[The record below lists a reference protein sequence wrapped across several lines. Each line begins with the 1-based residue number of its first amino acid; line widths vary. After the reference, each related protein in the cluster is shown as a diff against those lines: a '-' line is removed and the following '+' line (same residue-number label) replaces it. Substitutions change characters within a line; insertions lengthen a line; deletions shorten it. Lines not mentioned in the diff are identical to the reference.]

1 MGLFYVNLIMDVWK
15 KIDSLTGEYLDLRL
29 DQVIDYERFN
39 LYSIV
44 HHSTSIEGSTLTQLD
59 TELLLS
65 EGITAKGKPLEHHL
79 MVQDHFKALS
89 FVLENAEK
97 KTLITPELIQAIA
110 SFVMERTGGIVRSIG
125 GDFDTAKGDWRL
137 ANVSAGSTRFVD
149 FTKVKSLVAKLCDAL
164 QTKVKSVKNMQEIL
178 SLSFDAH
185 YDLVQIHP
193 FGDGNG
199 RASRLLMNFIQRYH
213 GQPLTIVYTEDK
225 ADYINSLNES
235 RKKEDLTFFREFMC
249 AQHIK
254 FLEWEIRKSKE
265 LKNDPGKGY
274 SMVF

>member
-1 MGLFYVNLIMDVWK
+1 MDPWV
-15 KIDSLTGEYLDLRL
+15 KIDSLSKEYSALRL
-29 DQVIDYERFN
+29 DQIIDYERFN

-89 FVLENAEK
+89 FVLESVKN
-97 KTLITPELIQAIA
+97 KTKITPEFIQAI
-110 SFVMERTGGIVRSIG
+110 SSMVMKSTGGTVRSIG

-137 ANVSAGSTRFVD
+137 ANVSAGATRFVD
-149 FTKVKSLVAKLCDAL
+149 FTKVKPLVAKLCESL
-164 QTKVKSVKNMQEIL
+164 REKIKVVSTIKEIL

-199 RASRLLMNFIQRYH
+199 RTSRLLMNFIQRYH
-213 GQPLTIVYTEDK
+213 SQLLTIVHTEDK
-225 ADYINSLNES
+225 ADYINALNET
-235 RKKEDLTFFREFMC
+235 RKEEDLNFFREFMC
-249 AQHIK
+249 SQHIK
-254 FLEWEIRKSKE
+254 HLEWEIRKSQE
-265 LKNDPGKGY
+265 LKKDQGKGY